1 MHWSYA
7 CEEDPSDIEDEI
19 SGDSMRDERPIE
31 DELDSMMHQLDMA
44 IEPEIKIIN
53 TSKIIK
59 TKVHGLMS
67 T

>member
-1 MHWSYA
+1 
-7 CEEDPSDIEDEI
+7 
-19 SGDSMRDERPIE
+19 
-31 DELDSMMHQLDMA
+31 MA